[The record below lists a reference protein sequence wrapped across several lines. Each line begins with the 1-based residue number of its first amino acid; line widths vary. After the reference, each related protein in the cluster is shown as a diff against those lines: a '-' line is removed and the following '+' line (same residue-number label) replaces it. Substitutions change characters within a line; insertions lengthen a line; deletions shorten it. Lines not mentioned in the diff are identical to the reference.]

1 VDPKKLDTK
10 EEKFMHAQLALG
22 THPISRGH
30 PVADYRAAD
39 YLRQEIAF
47 FEARLYEMGEKGDC
61 AYEHALSRAYEALL
75 RERRQQLAQLSN

>member
-1 VDPKKLDTK
+1 
-10 EEKFMHAQLALG
+10 MHSQLTLG

-30 PVADYRAAD
+30 PGADYRATD

-47 FEARLYEMGEKGDC
+47 FETRLHEMGEKGDC